1 MNDYIDRLY
10 GWISS
15 TDAAFGESLTV
26 EDFEEKLQDEDYAT
40 RMYTWIAE
48 TDPDFQKQLSL
59 EFFINKVKKKD
70 ISFEPSITTN
80 IEEAGL
86 SEEIQETEPVQP
98 PRGFYRR
105 RYKLRRD

>member
-40 RMYTWIAE
+40 RMYMDCRD
-48 TDPDFQKQLSL
+48 DPDFQNNLAL
-59 EFFINKVKKKD
+59 NF
-70 ISFEPSITTN
+70 
-80 IEEAGL
+80 L
-86 SEEIQETEPVQP
+86 
-98 PRGFYRR
+98 
-105 RYKLRRD
+105 

>member
-59 EFFINKVKKKD
+59 EFFINKVKKRYFFRTFYYYKHRGGWVIGRD
-70 ISFEPSITTN
+70 SRDRTSTT
-80 IEEAGL
+80 
-86 SEEIQETEPVQP
+86 TW
-98 PRGFYRR
+98 GFYRR